1 MNKVQMG
8 LVSGA
13 FMNLAVGIVL
23 SGVFAPFLQLKL
35 PYHHLILSSAGCFF
49 GSVCG
54 ILRIIPKEA

>member
-23 SGVFAPFLQLKL
+23 SGVL
-35 PYHHLILSSAGCFF
+35 HRSCS
-49 GSVCG
+49 
-54 ILRIIPKEA
+54 